1 MRQAPAFWRGGSA
14 LLPRLLSP
22 VAAVTA
28 AVTAHRVARPGWR
41 APMPV
46 ICCGNVTVGG
56 AGKTTLA
63 LDLGRRLL
71 ARGRSLHFLSRGY
84 RGSRHGTHRVGA
96 SDTAA
101 EVGDEPLLLAEV
113 APTWIGADRAASARA
128 AVEAGA
134 DVLVLDDG
142 LQNPTLCKDLSLLV
156 IDGAGGFGNGRIL
169 PAGPLRES
177 VAAAAS
183 RCHAAVLI
191 GADRTGAAATLPPG
205 LPLLRARLVQGPE
218 VEALA
223 GRRVFA
229 FAGIASPDRFFASLG
244 AAGLLLAGTAAFPDH
259 HPFTPG
265 ELHRLLAEAARL
277 GAVAVT
283 TPKDAVRL
291 PADLRTEVRVIGVGI
306 AWDDPAAI
314 EALLSNCLML

>member
-41 APMPV
+41 APVPV

-71 ARGRSLHFLSRGY
+71 ASGRSVHFLSRGY
-84 RGSRHGTHRVGA
+84 RGSRHGSHRVGA

-101 EVGDEPLLLAEV
+101 EVGDEPLLLAQV
-113 APTWIGADRAASARA
+113 APAWTGADRAAGARA
-128 AVEAGA
+128 AVDAGA

-156 IDGAGGFGNGRIL
+156 IDGGGGFGNGRVL

-177 VAAAAS
+177 VDAAAS
-183 RCHAAVLI
+183 RCQAAVLI
-191 GADRTGAAATLPPG
+191 GADQYGAAATLPSG

-218 VEALA
+218 ADALA

-229 FAGIASPDRFFASLG
+229 FAGVASPDRFFASLRE
-244 AAGLLLAGTAAFPDH
+244 AGVVLAGTAGFPDH
-259 HPFTPG
+259 HPFTAK
-265 ELHRLLAEAARL
+265 ELRRLLAEAART

-291 PADLRTEVRVIGVGI
+291 PAELRAEVRVIGVGI
-306 AWDDPAAI
+306 VWDDPAAI
-314 EALLSNCLML
+314 ETLLANLF